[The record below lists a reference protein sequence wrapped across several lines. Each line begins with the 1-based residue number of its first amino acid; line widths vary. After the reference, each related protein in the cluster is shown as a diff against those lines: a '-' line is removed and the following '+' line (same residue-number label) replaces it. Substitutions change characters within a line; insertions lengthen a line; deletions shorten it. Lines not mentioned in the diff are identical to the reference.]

1 VVVARDSR
9 ACGCWRRCA
18 RGGRPVGGSDGG
30 GFAAGG
36 RGIAAG
42 CSRAGGES
50 RRGARVREAN
60 RGRER
65 QGGGGD
71 SPAEGCQG
79 SADEGDERGL
89 GLERRAAEE
98 LVEAREEPLKVR
110 GEVVGG
116 LRGLDGGGGGER
128 GSQLRALVW
137 LVEYSVGERSQ
148 PRRRR
153 ARRARR
159 RPGPGRGTARRPG
172 AWISWSSCWGGRH
185 GSQPSSEDAD
195 LFEQFGVDLPH
206 DLRRWACTRPS
217 RDRAQA
223 GEIGGMHGAS
233 SRMLTSVGAG
243 GALHRGGRQGRGHK
257 VYVGADLRVLIE

>member
-18 RGGRPVGGSDGG
+18 RGGRPAGGSDGG

-42 CSRAGGES
+42 CSHAGGES

-65 QGGGGD
+65 QGGGGG
-71 SPAEGCQG
+71 STAGGCRG

-98 LVEAREEPLKVR
+98 LVEAREEPPEVR

-116 LRGLDGGGGGER
+116 LRGLDDGGGGER
-128 GSQLRALVW
+128 GGQLRALVR
-137 LVEYSVGERSQ
+137 LMEYGVGERSQ
-148 PRRRR
+148 RRGTCRGADERGAHGGGRVPDAAQRGGQEPGSLGHRAGAEGMDPSHR
-153 ARRARR
+153 ARMQ
-159 RPGPGRGTARRPG
+159 
-172 AWISWSSCWGGRH
+172 ISLSSL
-185 GSQPSSEDAD
+185 E
-195 LFEQFGVDLPH
+195 
-206 DLRRWACTRPS
+206 
-217 RDRAQA
+217 
-223 GEIGGMHGAS
+223 
-233 SRMLTSVGAG
+233 
-243 GALHRGGRQGRGHK
+243 
-257 VYVGADLRVLIE
+257 